1 MKQQNHFR
9 RFLLIFLLSM
19 AGFAQ
24 AANTFTYQGQ
34 LENNNGPID
43 GTVDLTF
50 SLFDAESSGSLI
62 GSPINLNNVDVSR
75 GLFQVELDFGQA
87 FDGNPVWIEI
97 EVEGSTLSPRQR
109 VTAVPMAKYAFSGPS
124 DNSNWQV
131 SGSDIWYTDGNVGIG
146 TSSPAATLEVSGS
159 AAFGSSAQAEGDN
172 SFAGGGGHNSASGT
186 NSFVGGGGDN
196 TASMLNSFVGG
207 GSNNNA
213 DGTHSFVAG
222 GSNNTAS
229 GNSSFA
235 AGSGGQATG
244 ESSFSGGGVG
254 NEASGIESFIA
265 GGRTNKADGRGAFVG
280 GGIDNVADGQFSF
293 AAGRRAEA
301 QHDGSFVWASGPLS
315 AFSSSDDNQFLIR
328 AHGGVGINTNEPG
341 AALHVMGD
349 TAVGGFSE
357 DHRLGVGTD
366 NPWSPLHVVS
376 NDDQGPMRAMVG
388 NNNASSTAI
397 RAYSHQGVAIGNSWT
412 DSGVPDRGLRVHGM
426 TRLSGDLH
434 IRGTWSST
442 QAHYKIC
449 ADYGASFGTGWY
461 YLYPCNNGESS
472 SRRYKEDIR
481 PLKSA
486 SELVEGM
493 QAVSFRWKES
503 GDENIGL
510 VAEDVA
516 EVEPRLVFENKHGEI
531 EGIHYSHL
539 TAVLVRAMQERSQ
552 AVDADLA
559 AVREAHKAE
568 VASRDAEIA
577 ALRQELD
584 EQRASYNK
592 RLAALEALLLDDV
605 QVAGKQQ
612 VE

>member
-1 MKQQNHFR
+1 MKLQNHFR
-9 RFLLIFLLSM
+9 RFLLICLLSL
-19 AGFAQ
+19 AGLAQ

-34 LENNNGPID
+34 LEDGDGPID

-50 SLFDAESSGSLI
+50 SLFDAESSGSLV
-62 GSPINLNNVDVSR
+62 GPPIYRDNVDVSR

-87 FDGNPVWIEI
+87 FDGDPVWIQI
-97 EVEGSTLSPRQR
+97 EVEGTTLSPRQR

-124 DNSNWQV
+124 GDSNWQV
-131 SGSDIWYTDGNVGIG
+131 SGSNIWYSDGNVGIG
-146 TSSPAATLEVSGS
+146 TDSPAATLEVSGS
-159 AAFGSSAQAEGDN
+159 AAF
-172 SFAGGGGHNSASGT
+172 
-186 NSFVGGGGDN
+186 
-196 TASMLNSFVGG
+196 
-207 GSNNNA
+207 
-213 DGTHSFVAG
+213 

-235 AGSGGQATG
+235 AGSGVQATG
-244 ESSFSGGGVG
+244 GSSFAGGGVG

-265 GGRTNKADGRGAFVG
+265 GGRANKADGRGAFVG

-366 NPWSPLHVVS
+366 NPWTPLHVVS
-376 NDDQGPMRAMVG
+376 NADQGPMRVMVG
-388 NNNASSTAI
+388 DNNTASTAI